1 MRPLLCLIPL
11 LCMAAAPPS
20 PTLTEDEQAQLD
32 KGKIVVRHEETDS
45 GGRVTAITRVAAAP
59 RVVLDEVM
67 DVEAREPE
75 SSVLTSVE
83 VYRREQSPDVT
94 GATFTLTILG
104 GKTVFSILYDCH
116 RDQGY
121 CTYVLDPS
129 KKNDIVSSDGYYLVL
144 PDGSGTRLV
153 YASRADTGKSMPGW
167 MKRWIAGSS
176 LESQVDGIRKRAE
189 AR

>member
-1 MRPLLCLIPL
+1 MRPLLCMIAL
-11 LCMAAAPPS
+11 LCVAAAPAA
-20 PTLTEDEQAQLD
+20 PTLTQGEQKDFD

-45 GGRVTAITRVAAAP
+45 GGRVTAVTHVSAP
-59 RVVLDEVM
+59 PAVVLDEVM
-67 DVEAREPE
+67 NLEARQPE

-83 VYRREQSPDVT
+83 IYRKQSAPDVT

-121 CTYVLDPS
+121 CTYTLDPS

-153 YASRADTGKSMPGW
+153 YASRADTGRSMPGW

-176 LESQVDGIRKRAE
+176 LQGQVDGIRKRAE